1 MAVTPVWWNDNGARP
16 GIAFSK
22 VLPLSLHIHHGPHL
36 GPLVEILAGTLAAPV
51 ADPFTADVVSVP
63 TAGMRDWLQQQ
74 LGFRLGA
81 TGHRDGIAANID
93 MVFPGRFTAAALGRP
108 LGETSPWDIERL
120 TWTVLDALESDDV
133 DVPGWRTRRNGTY
146 ARARRIA
153 DLFDRY
159 AINRPQL
166 LQQWQAGHD
175 GDGTT
180 DENEAIV
187 PLADDHAWQPRLWR
201 VVRAAIGP
209 NPSEHLP
216 DLLTMLR
223 SGTLEPQ
230 LPERVSVFGVSGVS
244 AAQLDILQALGA
256 VRDVHLHLVHPS
268 PAAWAGSRQQ
278 LAGRLVLRGSCDATA
293 AIRHPLLRS
302 WGRPAMEA
310 AVLVNGLAATIDVAL
325 DARHHEPPLTL
336 LHQIQADLVDDVDR
350 STSKLSYPSS
360 RRVADTSLQIHAC
373 HGTVRQLE
381 VLRDALG
388 HLFAADHSLTA
399 HDVVVLC
406 PDLARFAPLARSVFQ
421 RSSLPIP
428 VRVTDLSLGVGNPVA
443 IALSTVLEVIG
454 GRCTG
459 PDVLSVCSLD
469 PVRRAFGF
477 DDEGIERIDR
487 WMTDLGVSWGLDG
500 DHRSRWISEDITEG
514 TWASTLDRIL
524 LGAAMP
530 APTPRVGPSEIV
542 PFDDID
548 AAALVTAGQLGD
560 VLDQLDH
567 LRRVTA
573 EAHPIDEWVV
583 MLTDVVNSLFVT
595 TPADAWQT
603 IQVMETIAEI
613 GRHAAGGTGGTFGSG
628 DTFGSGATE
637 SSSVPLALN
646 DIRSLLGGVLDEQR
660 GRLNL
665 RSGAVT
671 VTAMVP
677 VRNIPARVVCVLG
690 LEEGTLR
697 GTGADGDDVL
707 SARPCV
713 GERDPRTE
721 GRHLLLDALMSAGDH
736 FMITCDGSD
745 ITTNR
750 PVPVPVLIEE
760 LLDVVRCTLPPD
772 HDPRVALIRRHPRQA
787 FDDRNFG
794 VDATGTSDEPF
805 SFDAGMLRAAEL
817 RRELASGPG
826 PASGP
831 ASGPEPAR
839 WSSEP
844 VTLPLL
850 GPLIPSAVTI
860 AQLADAPTR
869 PARTY
874 LTQRLD
880 VRLPRPVEEVET
892 DIPLV
897 LGSLQSWQLADEL
910 LDQYRRGVGDDALQ
924 EWRDAQRHSGA
935 LPPRALARAVVSDIE
950 RDLGVLLKAR
960 SNMRELLTATGSHD
974 VDVQLNTPDGGPLV
988 RLCESVDRIAGD
1000 LLVRVQYTRPKYR
1013 QQITMALELAALVL
1027 DAPDR
1032 DWSGVLVT
1040 RNASA
1045 GSQIVNLRP
1054 VDGPE
1059 RIPSARRLLETTL
1072 AIHLRALREPVPM
1085 FDKSSK
1091 ALFESGNF
1099 DDEEFTRSDLRDN
1112 HTGFIWGETTADEVL
1127 AIRVRSDDELEPLLT
1142 IAATTACTGGGRAH
1156 ALALYFWS
1164 AYASFV
1170 GAPK

>member
-1 MAVTPVWWNDNGARP
+1 MWWNDNEPRP

-22 VLPLSLHIHHGPHL
+22 VLLLSLHIHHGPHL

-93 MVFPGRFTAAALGRP
+93 MVLPGRFTAAALGRP

-120 TWTVLDALESDDV
+120 TWTVLDALESNEV

-187 PLADDHAWQPRLWR
+187 PLADDHVWQPRLWR
-201 VVRAAIGP
+201 VVRRAIGP

-223 SGTLEPQ
+223 AGTLEPQ

-256 VRDVHLHLVHPS
+256 ARDVHLHLVHPS
-268 PAAWAGSRQQ
+268 PAAWASSRQQ

-302 WGRPAMEA
+302 WGRAAMEA
-310 AVLVNGLAATIDVAL
+310 AVLVNGLAATLDVAL
-325 DARHHEPPLTL
+325 DIHDHEPPLTL
-336 LHQIQADLVDDVDR
+336 LRQIQADLVDDVDR
-350 STSKLSYPSS
+350 SASNASRTSSTCA
-360 RRVADTSLQIHAC
+360 ADMSLQIHAC

-388 HLFAADHSLTA
+388 HVFAADHSLTA

-428 VRVTDLSLGVGNPVA
+428 VRVIDLSLGIGNPVA
-443 IALSTVLEVIG
+443 IALSTVVDVIG

-477 DDEGIERIDR
+477 DDESIERIDR
-487 WMTDLGVSWGLDG
+487 WITDLGVSWGLDSN
-500 DHRSRWISEDITEG
+500 HRGRWISEEITEG

-530 APTPRVGPSEIV
+530 APTPRVGPSDIV

-548 AAALVTAGQLGD
+548 ATALVTAGKLGD
-560 VLDQLDH
+560 VLDQLGH

-573 EAHPIDEWVV
+573 EVHPIDEWVV
-583 MLTDVVNSLFVT
+583 VLTDVVNSLFVT
-595 TPADAWQT
+595 APADAWQT

-613 GRHAAGGTGGTFGSG
+613 GRHASGGT
-628 DTFGSGATE
+628 GATE

-646 DIRSLLGGVLDEQR
+646 DIRSLLAGVLDEQR

-697 GTGADGDDVL
+697 ATGGDGDDVL

-721 GRHLLLDALMSAGDH
+721 GRHLLLDALMTAGDH
-736 FMITCDGSD
+736 FIITCDGSD

-750 PVPVPVLIEE
+750 PLPVPVLIEE
-760 LLDVVRCTLPPD
+760 LLDVVRCSLPPG
-772 HDPRVALIRRHPRQA
+772 HDSRVALVRRHPRQA

-794 VDATGTSDEPF
+794 VDAMGASEEPF
-805 SFDAGMLRAAEL
+805 SFDTGMLRAAEL
-817 RRELASGPG
+817 RRGLASGLAG
-826 PASGP
+826 
-831 ASGPEPAR
+831 
-839 WSSEP
+839 WSSAP
-844 VTLPLL
+844 VLVPLL
-850 GPLIPSAVTI
+850 GPLIPSTVSI

-880 VRLPRPVEEVET
+880 VQLPRPVEEVET

-924 EWRDAQRHSGA
+924 EWRDAQRHSGG
-935 LPPRALARAVVSDIE
+935 LPPRSLARAVVSDIE

-960 SNMRELLTATGSHD
+960 PNMRELLMATGSHD
-974 VDVQLNTPDGGPLV
+974 VDVQLDTPGDGPLV
-988 RLCESVDRIAGD
+988 RLCESIDRIAGD

-1027 DAPDR
+1027 DEPDR
-1032 DWSGVLVT
+1032 EWSGVLVT
-1040 RNASA
+1040 RNSGA
-1045 GSQIVNLRP
+1045 GSQIVDLRP

-1099 DDEEFTRSDLRDN
+1099 DDEEFAKSDLRDN

-1127 AIRVRSDDELEPLLT
+1127 AIRVRPDDELEPLLT
-1142 IAATTACTGGGRAH
+1142 IAAATACTGGGRAH